1 MALDAHSNANPQGI
15 LGAGPYILRTL
26 FADVPLSEDGS
37 RDDITINCVEYL
49 DRNLYIGTSD
59 SELLHFFQIPPDPAD
74 HSDVP
79 TFILASRLRPAFSEP
94 AGASHVSWPGVQE
107 ILLLPG
113 VGKACV
119 LCNSTVTF
127 YSLPELS
134 PVFGTLQ
141 VKNCGWIGG
150 VDLDRGAQDPDG
162 ATILLSL
169 SRKIQLVRIGED
181 ARVSKK
187 IDFAGSRLSVR
198 RDAIVCVAD
207 SRSYALL
214 EIDRQLKIPLM
225 SISSLDETQPGT
237 VVGQAQDISGSA
249 GGGLLRSNSSTQAR
263 TSLRTPRLLRTTP
276 AAWSAQSRYY
286 SDSKKPSQPD
296 PTPKDGTPTHDSS
309 DKPQAQSTRSPGPTD
324 GEAHDDRL
332 PLPEGWVHLTEKQ
345 IQLIQDLA
353 ASGPIRLPE
362 KDRQALQKLRQT
374 GVPRALLEISE
385 KKEAG
390 ETLGITDFAKALK
403 SMNTLAW
410 CLAEIEAREN
420 NGKTQSSQPSQ
431 SYQASSSESSGQKPG
446 DGKDQKKELPR
457 NDESE
462 PKRSQ
467 SGKNSFKSNRPP
479 NPNNGNNPLKGN
491 DWLTTVIATG
501 VAYYLYSSMLGDT
514 GREITWQELRKNFLD
529 KGLVEKMVVVGHKVV
544 VELNREA
551 TQSMYPD
558 SAATRPGFNY
568 YFSIASVDAFE
579 RRLEDAQNEL
589 GIPSSDRIPVSYAG
603 ESNMLNLV
611 MAFGPTILLVGL
623 LVYASRRGPGAG
635 GSSGIFGFGKSK
647 AKRFSHETAIKVK
660 FSDVAGMDE
669 AKQEIMEFVS
679 FLKKPE
685 RFQRLGAKIPR
696 GAILAG
702 PPGTGKTLLAKA
714 TAGESGVPFFSVSG
728 SEFVEMFVGV
738 GASRVR
744 DLFATARKNAPCIIF
759 IDEIDAIGR
768 ARAEGQ
774 RFGGN
779 DEREATL
786 NQILTEMDGF
796 NTSEQI
802 VVLAGTNRVDIL
814 DKALMRPGRFDRH
827 INIDAPTMAGRQDI
841 FKVYLKKIVTNE
853 DIEYLSGRLASLTPG
868 FAGADIANCVNEA
881 ALIAA
886 RTNAPAVNLQH
897 FEQAIERVI
906 GGLERKSLVLDPVE
920 KRTVA
925 YHEAGHAICG
935 WYFRYADP
943 LLKVSIIPR
952 GKGLGYAQ
960 YLPGDVYLMS
970 YNQLMDRMAMTLGG
984 RISEELH
991 FPTVTTGASDDFSKV
1006 TKIATSM
1013 VTQWG
1018 MSEKV
1023 GPLHFSNDESKIHKP
1038 FSETTGQTIDA
1049 EVKRIVEAAYK
1060 QCKDLLIE
1068 KKKEVGIIAEEL
1080 LRKEVLVRDD
1090 MVRLLGPRPFD
1101 DRDDFSKYFG
1111 AEAKTPPTDPT
1122 DPTEPPSSPH
1132 LPDAPEPPSPS
1143 PAAFQQLKD
1152 KDIRRTQGITRN
1164 FLALARPGSG
1174 GQVTSKLARAL
1185 HTVL

>member
-1 MALDAHSNANPQGI
+1 MSSI
-15 LGAGPYILRTL
+15 VRRSAG
-26 FADVPLSEDGS
+26 FARV
-37 RDDITINCVEYL
+37 
-49 DRNLYIGTSD
+49 
-59 SELLHFFQIPPDPAD
+59 
-74 HSDVP
+74 
-79 TFILASRLRPAFSEP
+79 ASRSL
-94 AGASHVSWPGVQE
+94 
-107 ILLLPG
+107 
-113 VGKACV
+113 
-119 LCNSTVTF
+119 NTST
-127 YSLPELS
+127 
-134 PVFGTLQ
+134 
-141 VKNCGWIGG
+141 
-150 VDLDRGAQDPDG
+150 
-162 ATILLSL
+162 
-169 SRKIQLVRIGED
+169 
-181 ARVSKK
+181 
-187 IDFAGSRLSVR
+187 
-198 RDAIVCVAD
+198 
-207 SRSYALL
+207 
-214 EIDRQLKIPLM
+214 
-225 SISSLDETQPGT
+225 
-237 VVGQAQDISGSA
+237 
-249 GGGLLRSNSSTQAR
+249 R

-276 AAWSAQSRYY
+276 AAWPAQPRHYSASQ
-286 SDSKKPSQPD
+286 KPPEPK
-296 PTPKDGTPTHDSS
+296 PTPKDDDRKNSA
-309 DKPQAQSTRSPGPTD
+309 DKPQVQSTHSPGPAQAEDD
-324 GEAHDDRL
+324 GRV
-332 PLPEGWVHLTEKQ
+332 PLPEGWVYLSEEQFREVEKV
-345 IQLIQDLA
+345 L
-353 ASGPIRLPE
+353 ASGPIRLNLKE
-362 KDRQALQKLRQT
+362 KKLIQEIRRV
-374 GVPRALLEISE
+374 GVPRTLFELVE
-385 KKEAG
+385 KKQAG
-390 ETLGITDFAKALK
+390 KSLGITDFPKMLK
-403 SMNTLAW
+403 SINDLAW
-410 CLAEIEAREN
+410 HLAQLEN
-420 NGKTQSSQPSQ
+420 QQTGGTPSSRPSQ
-431 SYQASSSESSGQKPG
+431 SYQESSSQSSNQKSE
-446 DGKDQKKELPR
+446 GKKSQ
-457 NDESE
+457 ESE
-462 PKRSQ
+462 QPRDDSQ
-467 SGKNSFKSNRPP
+467 SSKSEERGFKSNPP
-479 NPNNGNNPLKGN
+479 PDPNNGNNPFKSN
-491 DWLTTVIATG
+491 DWLTTAIATG
-501 VAYYLYSSMLGDT
+501 VAYYLYSSMSGET
-514 GREITWQELRKNFLD
+514 GREITWQELKKNFLD

-558 SAATRPGFNY
+558 SVATRPGFNY
-568 YFSIASVDAFE
+568 YFSIASVDGFE

-603 ESNMLNLV
+603 ESNIMNLLL
-611 MAFGPTILLVGL
+611 AFGPTVLLVGL
-623 LVYASRRGPGAG
+623 LLYASRRGPGGG
-635 GSSGIFGFGKSK
+635 GSNGIFGFSKSK

-768 ARAEGQ
+768 SRAEGQ

-853 DIEYLSGRLASLTPG
+853 DTEYLSGRLASLTPG

-886 RTNAPAVNLQH
+886 RGNAASVTLQH

-960 YLPGDVYLMS
+960 YLPGDAYLLT

-1006 TKIATSM
+1006 TRMATAM

-1018 MSEKV
+1018 MSNKV
-1023 GPLHFSNDESKIHKP
+1023 GPLHFQNDESKIHKP

-1049 EVKRIVEAAYK
+1049 EVKRIVEEAYK

-1080 LRKEVLVRDD
+1080 LKKEVLVRDD

-1111 AEAKTPPTDPT
+1111 EDAKKPPT

-1143 PAAFQQLKD
+1143 PAAFQQIEG
-1152 KDIRRTQGITRN
+1152 KDIR
-1164 FLALARPGSG
+1164 
-1174 GQVTSKLARAL
+1174 
-1185 HTVL
+1185 

>member
-1 MALDAHSNANPQGI
+1 MSSVLRRS
-15 LGAGPYILRTL
+15 AGL
-26 FADVPLSEDGS
+26 
-37 RDDITINCVEYL
+37 
-49 DRNLYIGTSD
+49 
-59 SELLHFFQIPPDPAD
+59 
-74 HSDVP
+74 
-79 TFILASRLRPAFSEP
+79 
-94 AGASHVSWPGVQE
+94 
-107 ILLLPG
+107 
-113 VGKACV
+113 
-119 LCNSTVTF
+119 
-127 YSLPELS
+127 
-134 PVFGTLQ
+134 
-141 VKNCGWIGG
+141 
-150 VDLDRGAQDPDG
+150 
-162 ATILLSL
+162 
-169 SRKIQLVRIGED
+169 
-181 ARVSKK
+181 ARV
-187 IDFAGSRLSVR
+187 AGHSL
-198 RDAIVCVAD
+198 AI
-207 SRSYALL
+207 
-214 EIDRQLKIPLM
+214 
-225 SISSLDETQPGT
+225 
-237 VVGQAQDISGSA
+237 
-249 GGGLLRSNSSTQAR
+249 STRA
-263 TSLRTPRLLRTTP
+263 SLRTPRLLRTTP
-276 AAWSAQSRYY
+276 AAWSSQPRYY
-286 SDSKKPSQPD
+286 SASKKSPKPD
-296 PTPKDGTPTHDSS
+296 PKDGDKKIQGSA
-309 DKPQAQSTRSPGPTD
+309 DKPQVQSTHSPGPAEAEGHNAPVEED
-324 GEAHDDRL
+324 GRF
-332 PLPEGWVHLTEKQ
+332 PLPEGWVYLQEDEIKQ
-345 IQLIQDLA
+345 V
-353 ASGPIRLPE
+353 
-362 KDRQALQKLRQT
+362 QALLDDPPLGMPLSDVQKRLLNEVRRT
-374 GVPRALLEISE
+374 GVPKDLLQVLTKRSISDFKVTDIPKVLKGVNAVAHRLTQLEIE
-385 KKEAG
+385 GKF
-390 ETLGITDFAKALK
+390 DNK
-403 SMNTLAW
+403 S
-410 CLAEIEAREN
+410 
-420 NGKTQSSQPSQ
+420 SSRPSR
-431 SYQASSSESSGQKPG
+431 SYQES
-446 DGKDQKKELPR
+446 
-457 NDESE
+457 
-462 PKRSQ
+462 
-467 SGKNSFKSNRPP
+467 SGKNSEDKKSQESEQPGDDGNSSKHERKGFKSNPQP
-479 NPNNGNNPLKGN
+479 DPNNGNSPLKSN
-491 DWLTTVIATG
+491 DWLTTAIATAF
-501 VAYYLYSSMLGDT
+501 AYYLYESFSGES
-514 GREITWQELRKNFLD
+514 GREITWQELKKNFLD
-529 KGLVEKMVVVGHKVV
+529 KGLVEKMVVVGHRVV

-551 TQSMYPD
+551 AQSMYPD
-558 SAATRPGFNY
+558 SVATRPGFNY

-589 GIPSSDRIPVSYAG
+589 GIPSSDRIPVSYAA
-603 ESNMLNLV
+603 ESNTMNLIL
-611 MAFGPTILLVGL
+611 AFGPTILLVGL
-623 LVYASRRGPGAG
+623 LVYASRRGPGG
-635 GSSGIFGFGKSK
+635 GGASGMFGFSKSK

-679 FLKKPE
+679 FLKKPD

-768 ARAEGQ
+768 SRAEGQ

-814 DKALMRPGRFDRH
+814 DRALMRPGRFDRH

-841 FKVYLKKIVTNE
+841 FKVYLNKIVTTG

-886 RTNAPAVNLQH
+886 RTNATAVTLQH

-906 GGLERKSLVLDPVE
+906 GGLERKSLVLDPTE

-960 YLPGDVYLMS
+960 YLPGDAYLMS

-1006 TKIATSM
+1006 TSMATNM
-1013 VTQWG
+1013 VTKWG
-1018 MSEKV
+1018 MSDKI
-1023 GPLHFSNDESKIHKP
+1023 GPLHFRNDESKIHKP
-1038 FSETTGQTIDA
+1038 FSESTGQTIDA

-1060 QCKDLLIE
+1060 QCKDLLTE

-1111 AEAKTPPTDPT
+1111 ENAEKPPT

-1143 PAAFQQLKD
+1143 PASFQQLEG
-1152 KDIRRTQGITRN
+1152 KDIIR
-1164 FLALARPGSG
+1164 
-1174 GQVTSKLARAL
+1174 
-1185 HTVL
+1185 

>member
-1 MALDAHSNANPQGI
+1 MSSI
-15 LGAGPYILRTL
+15 VRRSAG
-26 FADVPLSEDGS
+26 FARV
-37 RDDITINCVEYL
+37 
-49 DRNLYIGTSD
+49 
-59 SELLHFFQIPPDPAD
+59 
-74 HSDVP
+74 
-79 TFILASRLRPAFSEP
+79 ASR
-94 AGASHVSWPGVQE
+94 
-107 ILLLPG
+107 
-113 VGKACV
+113 
-119 LCNSTVTF
+119 
-127 YSLPELS
+127 
-134 PVFGTLQ
+134 
-141 VKNCGWIGG
+141 
-150 VDLDRGAQDPDG
+150 
-162 ATILLSL
+162 
-169 SRKIQLVRIGED
+169 
-181 ARVSKK
+181 
-187 IDFAGSRLSVR
+187 
-198 RDAIVCVAD
+198 
-207 SRSYALL
+207 
-214 EIDRQLKIPLM
+214 
-225 SISSLDETQPGT
+225 SLD
-237 VVGQAQDISGSA
+237 IS
-249 GGGLLRSNSSTQAR
+249 TR

-276 AAWSAQSRYY
+276 AAWSGQPRYY
-286 SDSKKPSQPD
+286 SSFKKAPKSNR
-296 PTPKDGTPTHDSS
+296 TPEDDGKKKSA
-309 DKPQAQSTRSPGPTD
+309 DKPQVQSTHSPGPAEA
-324 GEAHDDRL
+324 EAHNASAQCNDDRP
-332 PLPEGWVHLTEKQ
+332 PLPEGWVY
-345 IQLIQDLA
+345 
-353 ASGPIRLPE
+353 P
-362 KDRQALQKLRQT
+362 
-374 GVPRALLEISE
+374 SE
-385 KKEAG
+385 E
-390 ETLGITDFAKALK
+390 
-403 SMNTLAW
+403 
-410 CLAEIEAREN
+410 EAREFEEFIRSSPFKISDKDAN
-420 NGKTQSSQPSQ
+420 LLLQIRRIGMPRILLEVVGQSKTQILPAITNLPKILKGINALASRLSQLDAQQSRGEPSSQPSQ
-431 SYQASSSESSGQKPG
+431 SYKKSSSKSSNQKSE
-446 DGKDQKKELPR
+446 DKKSQ
-457 NDESE
+457 ESE
-462 PKRSQ
+462 QQRDDAQNPK
-467 SGKNSFKSNRPP
+467 SGERGFKSNPP
-479 NPNNGNNPLKGN
+479 PDPNNGNSPFKSN
-491 DWLTTVIATG
+491 DWLTTMIVTFM
-501 VAYYLYSSMLGDT
+501 AYYLYSSMAGET

-551 TQSMYPD
+551 AQSMYPD

-603 ESNMLNLV
+603 ESNLMNLLL
-611 MAFGPTILLVGL
+611 AFGPTVLLVGL
-623 LVYASRRGPGAG
+623 LLYASRRGPGGG
-635 GSSGIFGFGKSK
+635 GSSNIFGFGKST

-744 DLFATARKNAPCIIF
+744 DLFATARKNTPCIIF

-768 ARAEGQ
+768 SRAEGQ

-853 DIEYLSGRLASLTPG
+853 DTEYLSGRLATLTPG

-886 RTNAPAVNLQH
+886 RFNAATVTLQH

-906 GGLERKSLVLDPVE
+906 GGLERKSLVLNPVD
-920 KRTVA
+920 KKTVA
-925 YHEAGHAICG
+925 YHEAGHAVCG

-960 YLPGDVYLMS
+960 YLPGDVHLMS
-970 YNQLMDRMAMTLGG
+970 YNQIMDRMAMALGG
-984 RISEELH
+984 RISEELNCAS
-991 FPTVTTGASDDFSKV
+991 VTTGASDDFSKV
-1006 TKIATSM
+1006 TRMATSM

-1018 MSEKV
+1018 MSDKV
-1023 GPLHFSNDESKIHKP
+1023 GPLYFQNDESKVHKP

-1049 EVKRIVEAAYK
+1049 EVKRIVGEAYK

-1080 LRKEVLVRDD
+1080 LKKEVLVRDD

-1101 DRDDFSKYFG
+1101 DRDDFTKYFG
-1111 AEAKTPPTDPT
+1111 EEAMKRPPIDPT
-1122 DPTEPPSSPH
+1122 QPPSS
-1132 LPDAPEPPSPS
+1132 S
-1143 PAAFQQLKD
+1143 
-1152 KDIRRTQGITRN
+1152 
-1164 FLALARPGSG
+1164 
-1174 GQVTSKLARAL
+1174 
-1185 HTVL
+1185 HTLF

>member
-1 MALDAHSNANPQGI
+1 
-15 LGAGPYILRTL
+15 
-26 FADVPLSEDGS
+26 
-37 RDDITINCVEYL
+37 
-49 DRNLYIGTSD
+49 
-59 SELLHFFQIPPDPAD
+59 
-74 HSDVP
+74 
-79 TFILASRLRPAFSEP
+79 
-94 AGASHVSWPGVQE
+94 
-107 ILLLPG
+107 
-113 VGKACV
+113 
-119 LCNSTVTF
+119 
-127 YSLPELS
+127 
-134 PVFGTLQ
+134 
-141 VKNCGWIGG
+141 
-150 VDLDRGAQDPDG
+150 
-162 ATILLSL
+162 
-169 SRKIQLVRIGED
+169 
-181 ARVSKK
+181 
-187 IDFAGSRLSVR
+187 
-198 RDAIVCVAD
+198 
-207 SRSYALL
+207 
-214 EIDRQLKIPLM
+214 M
-225 SISSLDETQPGT
+225 S
-237 VVGQAQDISGSA
+237 
-249 GGGLLRSNSSTQAR
+249 GLLRRSTGLARVARHSLDAASR
-263 TSLRTPRLLRTTP
+263 TSLRSPRFVRTTAA
-276 AAWSAQSRYY
+276 AAWSTQPARYY
-286 SDSKKPSQPD
+286 SANNKP
-296 PTPKDGTPTHDSS
+296 PTPEDGKDGNKDSADS
-309 DKPQAQSTRSPGPTD
+309 ADKPRVQSTHSPGPAEAEAEAQKKSSDNSD
-324 GEAHDDRL
+324 GRY
-332 PLPEGWVHLTEKQ
+332 PLPEGWVYLTDEQVKL
-345 IQLIQDLA
+345 IKDYMNTKMWGDVGENLKLIQ
-353 ASGPIRLPE
+353 R
-362 KDRQALQKLRQT
+362 T
-374 GVPRALLEISE
+374 GVPRTLLELA
-385 KKEAG
+385 KKSQAG
-390 ETLGITDFAKALK
+390 SKIGITDIPKVFKAI
-403 SMNTLAW
+403 NALAW
-410 CLAEIEAREN
+410 HMAQIE
-420 NGKTQSSQPSQ
+420 SSERFDRPPFNRPSQ
-431 SYQASSSESSGQKPG
+431 SYQESSSKPS
-446 DGKDQKKELPR
+446 DKQPADQKSQ
-457 NDESE
+457 ESE
-462 PKRSQ
+462 Q
-467 SGKNSFKSNRPP
+467 SGEDKQSPKSGEKGFKSNTPP
-479 NPNNGNNPLKGN
+479 DPNGGNNPLRNN
-491 DWLTTVIATG
+491 DWLTTAIATA
-501 VAYYLYSSMLGDT
+501 VAYYLYSSISGET

-544 VELNREA
+544 VELNRDA

-603 ESNMLNLV
+603 ESNVMNLLL
-611 MAFGPTILLVGL
+611 AFGPTVLLVGL
-623 LVYASRRGPGAG
+623 LLYAGRRGPGGAG

-714 TAGESGVPFFSVSG
+714 TAGESGVPFFTVSG

-768 ARAEGQ
+768 SRSEGQ

-886 RTNAPAVNLQH
+886 RTNAASITLLH

-960 YLPGDVYLMS
+960 YLPGDAYLMS

-984 RISEELH
+984 RISEEIH

-1006 TKIATSM
+1006 TRMATAM

-1018 MSEKV
+1018 MSDKV
-1023 GPLHFSNDESKIHKP
+1023 GPIYFQNDENKIHKP
-1038 FSETTGQTIDA
+1038 FSETTGQLIDA
-1049 EVKRIVEAAYK
+1049 EVKRIVEEAYK
-1060 QCKDLLIE
+1060 KCKDLLTE
-1068 KKKEVGIIAEEL
+1068 KKKEVGIVAEEL
-1080 LRKEVLVRDD
+1080 LSKEVLVRDD

-1101 DRDDFSKYFG
+1101 DREDFAKYFG
-1111 AEAKTPPTDPT
+1111 EEAKKPPT

-1132 LPDAPEPPSPS
+1132 LPDSPEPPSPS
-1143 PAAFQQLKD
+1143 PATFQQLQSKD
-1152 KDIRRTQGITRN
+1152 TR
-1164 FLALARPGSG
+1164 
-1174 GQVTSKLARAL
+1174 
-1185 HTVL
+1185 

>member
-1 MALDAHSNANPQGI
+1 MSS
-15 LGAGPYILRTL
+15 ILR
-26 FADVPLSEDGS
+26 
-37 RDDITINCVEYL
+37 
-49 DRNLYIGTSD
+49 
-59 SELLHFFQIPPDPAD
+59 
-74 HSDVP
+74 
-79 TFILASRLRPAFSEP
+79 RPA
-94 AGASHVSWPGVQE
+94 G
-107 ILLLPG
+107 L
-113 VGKACV
+113 
-119 LCNSTVTF
+119 
-127 YSLPELS
+127 
-134 PVFGTLQ
+134 
-141 VKNCGWIGG
+141 
-150 VDLDRGAQDPDG
+150 
-162 ATILLSL
+162 
-169 SRKIQLVRIGED
+169 
-181 ARVSKK
+181 ARV
-187 IDFAGSRLSVR
+187 ARH
-198 RDAIVCVAD
+198 
-207 SRSYALL
+207 
-214 EIDRQLKIPLM
+214 
-225 SISSLDETQPGT
+225 SLDMAT
-237 VVGQAQDISGSA
+237 
-249 GGGLLRSNSSTQAR
+249 R

-276 AAWSAQSRYY
+276 LTRSVQPRRHY
-286 SDSKKPSQPD
+286 SGSQKPPESEDRDKGSKPAV
-296 PTPKDGTPTHDSS
+296 
-309 DKPQAQSTRSPGPTD
+309 DKPQVQSTHSPGPANAEARRSST
-324 GEAHDDRL
+324 GENDDKF
-332 PLPEGWVHLTEKQ
+332 PLPEGWVYLSEQ
-345 IQLIQDLA
+345 QVQRIESFIDF
-353 ASGPIRLPE
+353 GPLKLPQNERRILKEIR
-362 KDRQALQKLRQT
+362 RT
-374 GVPRALLEISE
+374 GVPREIFELVQKKETGSFAITDLGKLLKGVNILAKHLAQLEIDDKLNS
-385 KKEAG
+385 
-390 ETLGITDFAKALK
+390 TP
-403 SMNTLAW
+403 
-410 CLAEIEAREN
+410 
-420 NGKTQSSQPSQ
+420 SSQPSQ
-431 SYQASSSESSGQKPG
+431 SYQESSSQSSG
-446 DGKDQKKELPR
+446 KKEDKKNQEGEHEQPR
-457 NDESE
+457 EDRQGTKSRE
-462 PKRSQ
+462 Q
-467 SGKNSFKSNRPP
+467 SFKQ
-479 NPNNGNNPLKGN
+479 NPQPDPSGGNNPFKGS
-491 DWLTTVIATG
+491 DWLTTVISTAI
-501 VAYYLYSSMLGDT
+501 AYYLYSSISGET
-514 GREITWQELRKNFLD
+514 GREITWQELKKNFLD
-529 KGLVEKMVVVGHKVV
+529 KGLVDKMVVVGHKVV

-558 SAATRPGFNY
+558 SVATRPGFNY
-568 YFSIASVDAFE
+568 YFSIASVEAFE

-589 GIPSSDRIPVSYAG
+589 GIQSSDRIPVSYAA
-603 ESNMLNLV
+603 ESNLMNILL
-611 MAFGPTILLVGL
+611 AFGPTVLLVGL
-623 LVYASRRGPGAG
+623 LVYATRRGPGG
-635 GSSGIFGFGKSK
+635 GASNGIFGFGKSK
-647 AKRFSHETAIKVK
+647 AKRFSHEAAIKVK

-714 TAGESGVPFFSVSG
+714 TAGESGVPFFTVSG

-768 ARAEGQ
+768 SRAEGQ

-796 NTSEQI
+796 NTNEQI
-802 VVLAGTNRVDIL
+802 VVLAGTNRADIL

-886 RTNAPAVNLQH
+886 RGNAVAITLQH

-952 GKGLGYAQ
+952 AKSLGYAQ
-960 YLPGDVYLMS
+960 YLPGDAYLMS
-970 YNQLMDRMAMTLGG
+970 YKQLMDRMAMTLGG

-1006 TKIATSM
+1006 TRMATSM

-1018 MSEKV
+1018 MSDKV
-1023 GPLHFSNDESKIHKP
+1023 GPLYFQNDESKIHKP

-1049 EVKRIVEAAYK
+1049 EVKRIVEEAYK

-1101 DRDDFSKYFG
+1101 DRDSFTKYFG
-1111 AEAKTPPTDPT
+1111 EEAKKPSS
-1122 DPTEPPSSPH
+1122 DPTES
-1132 LPDAPEPPSPS
+1132 PSPS
-1143 PAAFQQLKD
+1143 PATFQRLEGKD
-1152 KDIRRTQGITRN
+1152 TR
-1164 FLALARPGSG
+1164 
-1174 GQVTSKLARAL
+1174 
-1185 HTVL
+1185 

>member
-1 MALDAHSNANPQGI
+1 MSAMIRRS
-15 LGAGPYILRTL
+15 AG
-26 FADVPLSEDGS
+26 FARV
-37 RDDITINCVEYL
+37 
-49 DRNLYIGTSD
+49 
-59 SELLHFFQIPPDPAD
+59 
-74 HSDVP
+74 
-79 TFILASRLRPAFSEP
+79 
-94 AGASHVSWPGVQE
+94 ASH
-107 ILLLPG
+107 
-113 VGKACV
+113 
-119 LCNSTVTF
+119 
-127 YSLPELS
+127 SL
-134 PVFGTLQ
+134 
-141 VKNCGWIGG
+141 NI
-150 VDLDRGAQDPDG
+150 
-162 ATILLSL
+162 AT
-169 SRKIQLVRIGED
+169 
-181 ARVSKK
+181 
-187 IDFAGSRLSVR
+187 
-198 RDAIVCVAD
+198 
-207 SRSYALL
+207 
-214 EIDRQLKIPLM
+214 
-225 SISSLDETQPGT
+225 
-237 VVGQAQDISGSA
+237 
-249 GGGLLRSNSSTQAR
+249 R
-263 TSLRTPRLLRTTP
+263 TSLRAPRLLRTTP
-276 AAWSAQSRYY
+276 TRLSAQSPRYY
-286 SDSKKPSQPD
+286 SASQKPPKPEDSDKKSE
-296 PTPKDGTPTHDSS
+296 SS
-309 DKPQAQSTRSPGPTD
+309 VDKPQVQSTHSPGPASA
-324 GEAHDDRL
+324 EAPENDDRF
-332 PLPEGWVHLTEKQ
+332 PLPEGWVHPSEEQIQEFERFINSGPWKLNEREYTVMKFVRRTGIPSQLLELAEKQ
-345 IQLIQDLA
+345 
-353 ASGPIRLPE
+353 R
-362 KDRQALQKLRQT
+362 T
-374 GVPRALLEISE
+374 GS
-385 KKEAG
+385 
-390 ETLGITDFAKALK
+390 LGISDLGRTLKAV
-403 SMNTLAW
+403 NALARH
-410 CLAEIEAREN
+410 LAELDTQ
-420 NGKTQSSQPSQ
+420 GKLDRRPSQPSR
-431 SYQASSSESSGQKPG
+431 SYQESSSQSS
-446 DGKDQKKELPR
+446 DKKEDR
-457 NDESE
+457 KEDRKSQESE
-462 PKRSQ
+462 QPHDDKQ
-467 SGKNSFKSNRPP
+467 SAKSGERGFKSNPLP
-479 NPNNGNNPLKGN
+479 NPNFGNKPFKGH
-491 DWLTTVIATG
+491 DWLTTAISTAIVFWLWESISG
-501 VAYYLYSSMLGDT
+501 ET
-514 GREITWQELRKNFLD
+514 GREITWQELKKNFLD

-558 SAATRPGFNY
+558 SVATRPGFNY

-579 RRLEDAQNEL
+579 RRLEEAQNEL
-589 GIPSSDRIPVSYAG
+589 GISSSDRIPVSYAG
-603 ESNMLNLV
+603 ESNMMNLLL
-611 MAFGPTILLVGL
+611 AFGPTVLLVGL
-623 LVYASRRGPGAG
+623 LVYASRRGPGGAG
-635 GSSGIFGFGKSK
+635 GSNGIFGFSKSK

-660 FSDVAGMDE
+660 FSDVAGLDE

-768 ARAEGQ
+768 SRAEGQ

-886 RTNAPAVNLQH
+886 RSNASAINLQH

-906 GGLERKSLVLDPVE
+906 GGLERKSLVLDPTE

-960 YLPGDVYLMS
+960 YLPGDAYLMS

-984 RISEELH
+984 RISEEIH
-991 FPTVTTGASDDFSKV
+991 FPTVTTGASDDFRKV
-1006 TKIATSM
+1006 TTMATAM

-1018 MSEKV
+1018 MSDKV
-1023 GPLHFSNDESKIHKP
+1023 GPLFFQNDENRMHKP
-1038 FSETTGQTIDA
+1038 FSETTGQAIDA
-1049 EVKRIVEAAYK
+1049 EVKRIIEAAYK

-1111 AEAKTPPTDPT
+1111 EDAKKPPG
-1122 DPTEPPSSPH
+1122 DPTES
-1132 LPDAPEPPSPS
+1132 PSPS
-1143 PAAFQQLKD
+1143 PATFQNLEGKD
-1152 KDIRRTQGITRN
+1152 MR
-1164 FLALARPGSG
+1164 
-1174 GQVTSKLARAL
+1174 
-1185 HTVL
+1185 